1 MWPVLKLLG
10 TAVLLIVWVIVLQM
24 KGSVV
29 DNDGRLKPADQ
40 IIGLNG
46 QDLLTATREHIAELL
61 KVYKNILFYL
71 FFIVIEWQTQL
82 MLAVYLVTASE

>member
-1 MWPVLKLLG
+1 
-10 TAVLLIVWVIVLQM
+10 M

>member
-1 MWPVLKLLG
+1 MSNYFDHLLRS
-10 TAVLLIVWVIVLQM
+10 VIVLQV

-46 QDLLTATREHIAELL
+46 QDLLTATREYIAELL
-61 KVYKNILFYL
+61 KVKTTYFLAALLFCSCP
-71 FFIVIEWQTQL
+71 VDVRAK
-82 MLAVYLVTASE
+82 AV